1 MPNESYN
8 YNIVYEDIKNF
19 IMYFYQQ
26 LFQLIY
32 FIKDKVFF
40 VSITIFFKKMQML
53 KFKNSNNNIKD
64 DPYDPYN
71 ENQNTKSSSDKNEI
85 IINIHNSINIYNY
98 NYKKS
103 DEFTNMELGKFN
115 NIKTFQH
122 YNVYHQKNYTYSP
135 RFTQGKSKGQMFITK
150 KYIHQEIYLTEDKKW
165 GWFVDIENQII

>member
-8 YNIVYEDIKNF
+8 YNIVYEDIKHF

-64 DPYDPYN
+64 DYN
-71 ENQNTKSSSDKNEI
+71 EDIQNTKSSSNKNEI

-103 DEFTNMELGKFN
+103 DQFTNMELGK
-115 NIKTFQH
+115 
-122 YNVYHQKNYTYSP
+122 YYQKEYTEDDNFYYQKINYVLLS
-135 RFTQGKSKGQMFITK
+135 
-150 KYIHQEIYLTEDKKW
+150 KYISDLLFY
-165 GWFVDIENQII
+165 